1 MHPISFFDK
10 KVVQKLEK
18 TSPKARALGLLVCF
32 AVGIVLMGIMRTQMH
47 LGTGQWYIPKT
58 VQLIALFIIPLG
70 FVVWNVLI
78 SFLPREKTGGDR
90 FSRGGLSAPR
100 PVPKA
105 KLSFAVFLLCIFL
118 FIVTLIQLIVR

>member
-70 FVVWNVLI
+70 FAVWNVLI

>member
-10 KVVQKLEK
+10 KVVQKLEQ
-18 TSPKARALGLLVCF
+18 TSSKVRAVVLLICF
-32 AVGIVLMGIMRTQMH
+32 AIGIALMGIMRTQMQ
-47 LGTGQWYIPKT
+47 LGTGQWHIPKT
-58 VQLIALFIIPLG
+58 VQLIALFLIPLG

-78 SFLPREKTGGDR
+78 SFLPRERTGGDR

-105 KLSFAVFLLCIFL
+105 KLSFAVFLLCVSL
-118 FIVTLIQLIVR
+118 FIVTLIQLIAG

>member
-1 MHPISFFDK
+1 MHPINFFDK

-18 TSPKARALGLLVCF
+18 TSPKARGLILLICF
-32 AVGIVLMGIMRTQMH
+32 AAGIVLMGIMRTQMQ

-58 VQLIALFIIPLG
+58 VPFIALFLIPLG
-70 FVVWNVLI
+70 FVVWNILI

-90 FSRGGLSAPR
+90 FSRGGLSAPQ

-105 KLSFAVFLLCIFL
+105 KLSFAVFLLCIFS
-118 FIVTLIQLIVR
+118 FVVTLIQLIVG

>member
-1 MHPISFFDK
+1 MHPIAFFDK

-32 AVGIVLMGIMRTQMH
+32 AVGIVLMGIMRAQMQ
-47 LGTGQWYIPKT
+47 LRTGQDYIPKT
-58 VQLIALFIIPLG
+58 VPLIALFLIPLG
-70 FVVWNVLI
+70 FAVWNVFI

-118 FIVTLIQLIVR
+118 FIVNLIQLIAR